1 MVTFWKEAQPE
12 LPTGAMDFISEEV
25 DSSMNLVIS
34 SFAELLI
41 VVVDLGLGLGV
52 GMKEWVG
59 VRVRVRVS
67 MDSRIFCILV
77 VC

>member
-12 LPTGAMDFISEEV
+12 LPTGVMDVTSEEV

-52 GMKEWVG
+52 GMKERVG
-59 VRVRVRVS
+59 VRVS